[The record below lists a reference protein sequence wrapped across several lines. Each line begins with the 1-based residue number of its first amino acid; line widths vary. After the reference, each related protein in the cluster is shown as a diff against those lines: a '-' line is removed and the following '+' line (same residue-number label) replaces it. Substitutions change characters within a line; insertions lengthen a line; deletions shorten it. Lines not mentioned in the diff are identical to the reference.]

1 MKTHN
6 RQSPTRTW
14 IANIA
19 SYTGEQPARLAWLA
33 CLVGANITLGAAH
46 LPAADKPLVIPAD
59 SVLAA
64 GAWRT
69 AELPVY
75 RDPDDDWAKDPSV
88 VKVGDTYYMYYTSA
102 NPWQD
107 SGCGGKG
114 ESRIDYATSPD
125 GLAWTYQGLSIPKG
139 KPGEWD
145 EERPQ
150 APAKPIFKD
159 GVYYM
164 YYAGKNPKRAVEIGY
179 ATSTDLRHWTKNPG
193 NPVLHKGKC
202 NDPFVFFENGTYYLF
217 YTSGGDCIFYV
228 TSTNLLDW
236 SAEPVA
242 TGAVG
247 EGSVVVKDGATYTLF
262 GCVGFSNN
270 GEYYKAYTTTDLK
283 KPFTDCGRIKINNP
297 DFAKGTLSH
306 GDIIREGNDYGFYV
320 QCTRDGGK
328 RFQIGLAK
336 QAVPQGPPAP
346 AVAPVP

>member
-1 MKTHN
+1 MKI
-6 RQSPTRTW
+6 RILPFPSPDHRATW
-14 IANIA
+14 IFKIA
-19 SYTGEQPARLAWLA
+19 PGCATKSARLPLLTCLA
-33 CLVGANITLGAAH
+33 GVCVALAAPLGLAAPK
-46 LPAADKPLVIPAD
+46 PATPEVVPAD
-59 SVLAA
+59 AVLAA
-64 GAWRT
+64 GTWKT
-69 AELPVY
+69 AEQPVY

-88 VKVGDTYYMYYTSA
+88 VKFGDTYYMYYTSA

-107 SGCGGKG
+107 TGCGGKG
-114 ESRIDYATSPD
+114 EPRIDYATSPD
-125 GLAWTYQGLSIPKG
+125 GLTWTYQGLSIPKG

-150 APAKPIFKD
+150 APAKPILKD

-202 NDPFVFFENGTYYLF
+202 NDPFIFFENGTYYLF
-217 YTSGGDCIFYV
+217 YTSGGDSIFYV

-236 SAEPVA
+236 SADPVA

-247 EGSVVVKDGATYTLF
+247 EGSVLLKDGPTYTLF
-262 GCVGFSNN
+262 GCVGFSGN
-270 GEYYKAYTTTDLK
+270 GEYYKAYTTKDLK
-283 KPFTDCGRIKINNP
+283 MPFTDCGRIHINNP

-306 GDIIREGNDYGFYV
+306 GDIIREGSDYWFYM
-320 QCTRDGGK
+320 QGTRDGGK

-336 QAVPQGPPAP
+336 Q
-346 AVAPVP
+346 PVPAIP

>member
-1 MKTHN
+1 MNIKILPF
-6 RQSPTRTW
+6 PTPAHCAPW
-14 IANIA
+14 IFKNPRKNGGTM
-19 SYTGEQPARLAWLA
+19 SARMAWQTCLAAVCVALA
-33 CLVGANITLGAAH
+33 APLGLAAPK
-46 LPAADKPLVIPAD
+46 PAAPVVVPAD
-59 SVLAA
+59 ALLAA
-64 GAWRT
+64 GTWKT
-69 AELPVY
+69 AEQPVY

-88 VKVGDTYYMYYTSA
+88 VKFGDTYYMYYTSA

-107 SGCGGKG
+107 TGCGGKG
-114 ESRIDYATSPD
+114 EPRIDYATSPD
-125 GLAWTYQGLSIPKG
+125 GLTWTYQGLSIPKG

-150 APAKPIFKD
+150 APAKPILKD

-202 NDPFVFFENGTYYLF
+202 NDPFIFFENGTYYLF
-217 YTSGGDCIFYV
+217 YTSGGDSIFYV

-236 SAEPVA
+236 SADPVA

-247 EGSVVVKDGATYTLF
+247 EGSVLLKDGPTYTLF
-262 GCVGFSNN
+262 GCVGFSGN
-270 GEYYKAYTTTDLK
+270 GEYYKAYTTKDLK
-283 KPFTDCGRIKINNP
+283 KPFTDCGRIHINNP

-306 GDIIREGNDYGFYV
+306 GDIIREGNDYWFYM
-320 QCTRDGGK
+320 QGTRDGGK

-336 QAVPQGPPAP
+336 QAVPVIP
-346 AVAPVP
+346 